1 MMGTWG
7 AAVIFV
13 SLFVKVIKII
23 KMMLSVS
30 TDLFLQMAP
39 SLDTWGG
46 GLTERMYYHK
56 SVKETSQLAFF
67 QKRK

>member
-1 MMGTWG
+1 MMGTWGAGPG

-23 KMMLSVS
+23 IMMLSVS

-46 GLTERMYYHK
+46 GLTERLECTITKVLKKHH
-56 SVKETSQLAFF
+56 S
-67 QKRK
+67 

>member
-7 AAVIFV
+7 AGG
-13 SLFVKVIKII
+13 VIKII
-23 KMMLSVS
+23 KMMFSVS

-46 GLTERMYYHK
+46 GLTESMYYHII
-56 SVKETSQLAFF
+56 VKETSQLAFLEA
-67 QKRK
+67 QIRGIGNQQL